1 MKMKPLGIV
10 RRMDDLG
17 RVVVPKEVRRTLE
30 IKEGDALEL
39 FATDKGVYLQKYDP
53 NDETA
58 PDIFKEKE
66 PAVMP
71 AQPPVKTE
79 SRKNL
84 IVHDKNSDQ
93 DYYVRLTDDQI
104 KLLDYLMN
112 EYIIDGNYEVIENHT
127 FQTI

>member
-1 MKMKPLGIV
+1 MKPLGIV
-10 RRMDDLG
+10 KRIDDLG

-39 FATDKGVYLQKYDP
+39 FATDKGVYFQKYDP
-53 NDETA
+53 ADETT
-58 PDIFKEKE
+58 PDIFKEMK
-66 PAVMP
+66 PAAVP